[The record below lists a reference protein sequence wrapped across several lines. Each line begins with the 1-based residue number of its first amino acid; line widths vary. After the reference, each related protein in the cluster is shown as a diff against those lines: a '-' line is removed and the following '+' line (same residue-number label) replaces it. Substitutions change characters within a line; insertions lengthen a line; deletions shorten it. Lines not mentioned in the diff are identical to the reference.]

1 MNMVKFKFGAWLF
14 LASIFIVSGIIFWGV
29 SATDLP
35 NSGGKSGVFMAL
47 IGAFSILLKPA
58 FSNYSVSAVYFL
70 ISVIPSLMAYLNFK
84 NVRNKHDSAT

>member
-1 MNMVKFKFGAWLF
+1 MEKFKLSAWVF
-14 LASIFIVSGIIFWGV
+14 LALIFIVSGIIFWGV

-35 NSGGKSGVFMAL
+35 NSGGKSGIFMAL

-70 ISVIPSLMAYLNFK
+70 ISAIPLLMAYLNFK
-84 NVRNKHDSAT
+84 DMRRKHDSAT